1 MKTLIA
7 VPCMDMVHTPFVCAL
22 LSQPPLEGE
31 TEIRFGAN
39 SLIYD
44 TRNQLAEYA
53 VKRGFDRVLW
63 LDSDMTFKPDFSHR
77 LAAHLDAGLEFVTG
91 LYMTRKKPIKPTIF
105 KTLTADPPT
114 VECFEEYPKDQLFEI
129 AACGFGG
136 VMMTTDLIRKVA
148 EAYGLPFSPILGV
161 GEDLS
166 FCLRATML
174 GAKLYCDSSIKM
186 GHVGFR
192 EYTEDS
198 YLLQKG

>member
-44 TRNQLAEYA
+44 TRNQLADYA
-53 VKRGFDRVLW
+53 VRRGFDRILW
-63 LDSDMTFKPDFSHR
+63 LDSDVTFAPDFSHR

-91 LYMTRKKPIKPTIF
+91 LYMTRKTPVKPTIF
-105 KTLTADPPT
+105 DVLTADPPA
-114 VECFEEYPKDQLFEI
+114 VHCYEDYPADALFEI

-136 VMMTTDLIRKVA
+136 VIMTTDLVRRVI
-148 EAYGLPFSPILGV
+148 EAYGMPFSPVLGV

-166 FCLRATML
+166 FCLRAKAV

-192 EYTEDS
+192 EYTEAS
-198 YLLQKG
+198 FREAEK